1 MIVDIQVGR
10 LGDHKPGAYQSK
22 EYGDY
27 TKYSK
32 VINDFI
38 EDENDI
44 LKIVLDD
51 HQRARSCRSAVYQHM
66 YRVGYRGADVFM
78 KGNAIYLIKRGN
90 D

>member
-38 EDENDI
+38 EDEN
-44 LKIVLDD
+44 
-51 HQRARSCRSAVYQHM
+51 
-66 YRVGYRGADVFM
+66 VGYRGADVFM